1 MNILWLYDMNPSV
14 VRIKGFLR
22 SVPTSFSAQKAGA
35 WTMLIHLGDFLGIV
49 LEGLKES
56 LSPKES
62 LNGSVK
68 AVALYDLW
76 VRQVE
81 KHRKTILVAWSILTC
96 VCVWCLCVWVCITF
110 WIILVYSITHLAT
123 QKPAAHRETPRA
135 QLSSAGVVIVA
146 SGTWSATGQPTD
158 LFAATFSACRNTG
171 IPIPGS
177 PHFFRTRENQQM
189 KQRDVLKVVQF
200 TLIHLIGQKCLRCST
215 CGCFVIS
222 GVLVISTVER
232 YDEFSRSDFIIL
244 CPAFLEFLCI
254 FWTSLG
260 KQRDRLKQMNA
271 IHFLKLKLTPAR
283 LRHLIR
289 KLVFQPLYVFCVP
302 CGPYVIGFGATLP
315 ASSEIFSI
323 ILFISLRCFRCLVD
337 TCHAPWTAHS
347 YRGVPHQT
355 LRDKCQPLSVC
366 WETSRIPKRKHVVVF
381 TFPCVFHSQFE
392 LVQSL
397 SQGDSDESHQLQLSS
412 TIPESAGANIRKA

>member
-1 MNILWLYDMNPSV
+1 M
-14 VRIKGFLR
+14 
-22 SVPTSFSAQKAGA
+22 
-35 WTMLIHLGDFLGIV
+35 
-49 LEGLKES
+49 
-56 LSPKES
+56 
-62 LNGSVK
+62 
-68 AVALYDLW
+68 
-76 VRQVE
+76 
-81 KHRKTILVAWSILTC
+81 C
-96 VCVWCLCVWVCITF
+96 VCVMFVCVSVYY
-110 WIILVYSITHLAT
+110 ILDHFGIQYNTLGHP
-123 QKPAAHRETPRA
+123 KPAAHRETPRA

-302 CGPYVIGFGATLP
+302 CGPMSLVLGQPYLHPRRSFQSFFSYLCVASVAWSIHAMPHEQLIPTEECLIRPYATNANRSLCVEKLRGFRSG
-315 ASSEIFSI
+315 SMS
-323 ILFISLRCFRCLVD
+323 
-337 TCHAPWTAHS
+337 
-347 YRGVPHQT
+347 
-355 LRDKCQPLSVC
+355 
-366 WETSRIPKRKHVVVF
+366 
-381 TFPCVFHSQFE
+381 
-392 LVQSL
+392 
-397 SQGDSDESHQLQLSS
+397 
-412 TIPESAGANIRKA
+412 